1 MNQDEHPPEKDIGQ
15 TYECPPALI
24 LNEVQLILAE
34 KRTSLAGLRTG
45 IAVFVIP
52 LSLMGFLIATSR
64 YYDILH
70 ILSLFIPFVVL
81 NLVLVVLGLYLIVRS
96 ILKLRHED
104 WLIHEL
110 KRRHSA
116 ISEFID

>member
-1 MNQDEHPPEKDIGQ
+1 MNQDENSPETDTGQ
-15 TYECPPALI
+15 TCECPPALI
-24 LNEVQLILAE
+24 INEVQLILAE

-45 IAVFVIP
+45 IAVFIIP

-64 YYDILH
+64 YYDLVH
-70 ILSLFIPFVVL
+70 VMGLFIPFVVL
-81 NLVLVVLGLYLIVRS
+81 NVILVVLGLYLIGRS
-96 ILKLRHED
+96 LFKLRHED

-110 KRRHSA
+110 KRRHST